1 MSDSP
6 NKSSLLCR
14 RSSPYPQRVVDLKF
28 VSLFKCFKRC
38 LALFSLFA
46 TLTTLI
52 LGPVVLKFTITEAK
66 VMSLLFH
73 FTAKANFGVPPSIL
87 LHSMNLKMNE
97 PDLRGRLASQLSQI
111 NPSVFL

>member
-6 NKSSLLCR
+6 NKSSLRCR
-14 RSSPYPQRVVDLKF
+14 RSFPYPQRVVDLKF
-28 VSLFKCFKRC
+28 VSLFKCFKQF
-38 LALFSLFA
+38 LPLFSLFA

-52 LGPVVLKFTITEAK
+52 LGPVVLKFTITEAR
-66 VMSLLFH
+66 VLTLLFH
-73 FTAKANFGVPPSIL
+73 FNMKANFGVPPSIL
-87 LHSMNLKMNE
+87 LHSVNLKMNE